1 MNRVDNIAEN
11 NINKA
16 SDLGQ
21 KIIDKSGKVTDAL
34 RIGSNIANAVA
45 TNLAM
50 AGVPGAGVAMGAT
63 KALASGADKLDN
75 RRDKLAN
82 QIENARQNSI
92 LEKNNLR
99 KRISAENENL
109 QKQVQTFV

>member
-1 MNRVDNIAEN
+1 MV
-11 NINKA
+11 
-16 SDLGQ
+16 
-21 KIIDKSGKVTDAL
+21 
-34 RIGSNIANAVA
+34 
-45 TNLAM
+45 
-50 AGVPGAGVAMGAT
+50 GVSGAGVAMGAT